1 MMLLVPLLMAAAQP
15 EGAARSEI
23 DCALDSLPQQHMNY
37 CAAQDFHAADAA
49 LNAQWTLTANS
60 MKRIDAEYPANDGR
74 PGYFDTLLAA
84 QRAWL
89 AYRDGQ
95 CQSEGY
101 TFRGGSM
108 EPFMVATCRTR
119 LTKQRTEELRAL
131 ESEE

>member
-1 MMLLVPLLMAAAQP
+1 MILFVPLLMAATPPAV
-15 EGAARSEI
+15 AALPEI
-23 DCALDSLPQQHMNY
+23 DCASEALPQQHMNY
-37 CAAQDFHAADAA
+37 CASLDFHTADAA
-49 LNAQWTLTANS
+49 LNAQWTLTADS
-60 MKRIDAEYPANDGR
+60 MKRMDVEYSADDDR
-74 PGYFDTLLAA
+74 PGYFETLLAA

-89 AYRDGQ
+89 AYRDAQ

-119 LTKQRTEELRAL
+119 LTKQRTEELREL